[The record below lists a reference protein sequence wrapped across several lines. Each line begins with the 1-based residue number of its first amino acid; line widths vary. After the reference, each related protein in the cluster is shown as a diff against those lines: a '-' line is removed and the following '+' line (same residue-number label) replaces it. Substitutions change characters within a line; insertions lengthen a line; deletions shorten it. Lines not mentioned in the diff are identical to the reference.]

1 MIRSKS
7 FDRLFEMNQR
17 MIGSKRLNLS
27 SLQTGAT
34 QFDDWSNIVSVTVNG
49 DEQCWNSALD
59 VFDGFHGV
67 TVLNW
72 STKHDLAVCIWTR
85 WIWWWRSSAELS
97 NITWLLLDFLH
108 WAPYRIQ
115 MWFRLRDWSDFH
127 FFLYLG
133 LNWRYFLCLD
143 FSFLFAQ
150 VLWYWHSYERE
161 IKLEDIQTPEC
172 MTPFSLMFYRITILL
187 GILENVWWSFQDG
200 RECNNVSVCL
210 FTGNG
215 LFKTEEQVILWRQAS
230 WI

>member
-1 MIRSKS
+1 
-7 FDRLFEMNQR
+7 MNS
-17 MIGSKRLNLS
+17 MVLMMEK
-27 SLQTGAT
+27 
-34 QFDDWSNIVSVTVNG
+34 
-49 DEQCWNSALD
+49 QCWTEQHYMTFVRFPSL
-59 VFDGFHGV
+59 
-67 TVLNW
+67 
-72 STKHDLAVCIWTR
+72 STISDTNVILVATLIWF
-85 WIWWWRSSAELS
+85 S
-97 NITWLLLDFLH
+97 
-108 WAPYRIQ
+108 
-115 MWFRLRDWSDFH
+115 
-127 FFLYLG
+127 FFVANLYLG
-133 LNWRYFLCLD
+133 LNWRYFLCLH

-187 GILENVWWSFQDG
+187 GILENIWWSFQDG